1 MAETLNWDKIRKTE
15 ISLTTHCQALCPLCG
30 RTDPITLKKVDWLP
44 LKHFPFEKLKKTVL
58 DIRKANPRLEIINL
72 CGDYGDPMM
81 HPDIENIIEF
91 LITNK
96 FFVEISTNGGLRDS
110 SWYRKLG
117 EKYHSAKLTIIFSI
131 DGIDAE
137 TNSKYRIGV
146 DFKKAWNNMIAFSE
160 TCYKNTCVWDF
171 IAFTYNLDQLETA
184 AELANKYNIMLKFK
198 LNDRDWEYQITDSKR
213 IKRYNKFV
221 ENYEKR

>member
-1 MAETLNWDKIRKTE
+1 
-15 ISLTTHCQALCPLCG
+15 
-30 RTDPITLKKVDWLP
+30 
-44 LKHFPFEKLKKTVL
+44 
-58 DIRKANPRLEIINL
+58 
-72 CGDYGDPMM
+72 
-81 HPDIENIIEF
+81 
-91 LITNK
+91 
-96 FFVEISTNGGLRDS
+96 
-110 SWYRKLG
+110 
-117 EKYHSAKLTIIFSI
+117 
-131 DGIDAE
+131 
-137 TNSKYRIGV
+137 
-146 DFKKAWNNMIAFSE
+146 MIAFSE